1 MEKGKREKDHALKLF
16 IVLHHAFKSI
26 DQMAHQHIKAL
37 DMSITE
43 FGVLEL
49 LYHKG
54 EQTINQL
61 RERVLVAS
69 SSISYVVNELEQDG
83 YIEKRKCSDDKR
95 VTFIHLT
102 RTGRE
107 MMERVF
113 PEHENVIQ
121 EIMSDLSVDEI
132 KQLTE
137 MLKIIGKK
145 AANMQK

>member
-1 MEKGKREKDHALKLF
+1 MGNESNENNHALKLF
-16 IVLHHAFKSI
+16 IVLHLAFKSI
-26 DQMAHQHIKAL
+26 DQVAHKHIKDK

-54 EQTINQL
+54 KQTINQL
-61 RERVLVAS
+61 RKRVLVAS

-83 YIEKRKCSDDKR
+83 YIEKRKCTEDKR

-102 RTGRE
+102 DEGRA
-107 MMERVF
+107 MMDSVF
-113 PEHENVIQ
+113 PEHREVIE
-121 EIMSDLSVDEI
+121 EIMSDLSDEEKI
-132 KQLTE
+132 EMAE

-145 AANMQK
+145 ASNM